1 MSKPRII
8 DDHNYNMVIDEVCTA
23 GGDTPGLTTNILRHW
38 SREKIERFAK
48 HLLGD
53 AAQEPT
59 FTIDE
64 IEAWH
69 TYLRNIGEIAW
80 VERNLRSPR
89 FGLAAH
95 ARKEDEG

>member
-1 MSKPRII
+1 MTKADRLES
-8 DDHNYNMVIDEVCTA
+8 A
-23 GGDTPGLTTNILRHW
+23 LA
-38 SREKIERFAK
+38 RERKKMARM
-48 HLLGD
+48 
-53 AAQEPT
+53 

-89 FGLAAH
+89 FGLAEH
-95 ARKEDEG
+95 AKKEDEG

>member
-1 MSKPRII
+1 MSEPRII
-8 DDHNYNMVIDEVCTA
+8 DSDNYNMVLEEIDNQD
-23 GGDTPGLTTNILRHW
+23 GDTTVLAVCILRNW
-38 SREKIERFAK
+38 SRDKIERFAK

-53 AAQEPT
+53 AAQET
-59 FTIDE
+59 TLTLDQ

-95 ARKEDEG
+95 RRRET

>member
-1 MSKPRII
+1 MTKADRLESALALERKK
-8 DDHNYNMVIDEVCTA
+8 MA
-23 GGDTPGLTTNILRHW
+23 GM
-38 SREKIERFAK
+38 
-48 HLLGD
+48 
-53 AAQEPT
+53 

-89 FGLAAH
+89 FGLDAH
-95 ARKEDEG
+95 RRRET

>member
-1 MSKPRII
+1 MTKADRLEAELARERKRMAG
-8 DDHNYNMVIDEVCTA
+8 MVTLD
-23 GGDTPGLTTNILRHW
+23 
-38 SREKIERFAK
+38 
-48 HLLGD
+48 
-53 AAQEPT
+53 Q
-59 FTIDE
+59 

-95 ARKEDEG
+95 ARKKEDEG